1 MWQNLHIWIDI
12 TTYYLAVSMCRDFVI
27 ILWPSQNIWNL
38 PSKIFDG
45 KTRIITKGCVNLI
58 TYFPFN
64 SCGCIFGCRGSMLW
78 NWRSGLHC
86 RQIWPQNFT
95 DIVQC
100 FHGFTPGCSWNLFL
114 LGWKSNL
121 LWKWYPTF
129 SGPKCMAQIFL
140 IVIMYKL
147 YHKIIFFCFR
157 FGIWDLING
166 KIFWNY
172 SSNRLMIVVM
182 GL

>member
-1 MWQNLHIWIDI
+1 MAFSEY
-12 TTYYLAVSMCRDFVI
+12 T
-27 ILWPSQNIWNL
+27 

-45 KTRIITKGCVNLI
+45 KTRIITKGCVSLI

-64 SCGCIFGCRGSMLW
+64 SCGCIFGCRCPMLW

-129 SGPKCMAQIFL
+129 SGPKCMAQFFW
-140 IVIMYKL
+140 IVIIYKS
-147 YHKIIFFCFR
+147 YHKFFFYCFR
-157 FGIWDLING
+157 FGIWDLTNG

-172 SSNRLMIVVM
+172 SSNQLKIVAMV
-182 GL
+182 L